1 MNDFRHVK
9 CPAFIRRD
17 EASAEMQS
25 ISCKLCGTVIAERME
40 RIKGFETDRAGNR
53 TKIISREFVRFPFYA
68 EVKIAFDD
76 GSSHVTHGCSK
87 CLHMNLTPGV
97 LEELHRADQLESP
110 DGYTAR
116 ERARRP
122 VGVVGL
128 KIGGEGIA

>member
-9 CPAFIRRD
+9 CPNFIRRA
-17 EASAEMQS
+17 EGSSEMQS
-25 ISCKLCGTVIAERME
+25 ISCKMCGTVIAERTE

-53 TKIISREFVRFPFYA
+53 IKIVAREFVRFPHYA
-68 EVKIAFDD
+68 EIKIAFDD

-87 CLHMNLTPGV
+87 CLYQGLSLKV

-122 VGVVGL
+122 VGIIGL
-128 KIGGEGIA
+128 KVGGEGIA